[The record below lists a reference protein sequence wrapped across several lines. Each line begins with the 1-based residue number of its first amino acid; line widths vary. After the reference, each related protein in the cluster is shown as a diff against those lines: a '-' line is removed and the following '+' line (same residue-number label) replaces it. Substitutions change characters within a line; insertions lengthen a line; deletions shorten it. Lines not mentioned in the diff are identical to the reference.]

1 MNTGYWILDILVF
14 MSDAFS
20 RQETFLAETL
30 GTAMRGPRRNGLFA
44 VWLVLRCCGDLLP
57 PNRVGERGH
66 SRRVEGLERRLHGL
80 SLPGPLRR
88 ALTGALQQLREGTP
102 AAAGIALQQLVAPVD
117 ETLGATSGKTI
128 ARAANLARARVQ
140 NAANQ

>member
-1 MNTGYWILDILVF
+1 

-30 GTAMRGPRRNGLFA
+30 GRAMRGPRRNGLFA
-44 VWLVLRCCGDLLP
+44 VWLVLRCCGDLLS

-66 SRRVEGLERRLHGL
+66 SRRVEGVERRLHGL

-88 ALTGALQQLREGTP
+88 ALTGALQQLRKGTP
-102 AAAGIALQQLVAPVD
+102 TAATIALQQLVAPVD

-128 ARAANLARARVQ
+128 ARAAELARARVQ